1 MEPDSAAGASHP
13 IGMMRAASAPATLPG
28 DVAAEPLIGEDDGGA
43 PAVVGIAALIGF
55 AKALLEGTFG
65 VIAAFAAESIRDSF
79 GAVALTYAIVFA
91 LASWLLLRG
100 NRIGL
105 YVTVVLSALGLA
117 GAVVYL
123 FYAGGSAFLTSLVAG
138 GLNALVL
145 YLLLGTRSGRE
156 YFRRA

>member
-1 MEPDSAAGASHP
+1 VTSDLVTM
-13 IGMMRAASAPATLPG
+13 
-28 DVAAEPLIGEDDGGA
+28 DDDDGA
-43 PAVVGIAALIGF
+43 PAVVGIAAIVGF
-55 AKALLEGTFG
+55 AKALMEGTFG

-105 YVTVVLSALGLA
+105 YVTVFLSALGLA
-117 GAVVYL
+117 GAVIYL
-123 FYAGGSAFLTSLVAG
+123 FYAGGAAFLTSLVAG

-156 YFRRA
+156 YFQRA